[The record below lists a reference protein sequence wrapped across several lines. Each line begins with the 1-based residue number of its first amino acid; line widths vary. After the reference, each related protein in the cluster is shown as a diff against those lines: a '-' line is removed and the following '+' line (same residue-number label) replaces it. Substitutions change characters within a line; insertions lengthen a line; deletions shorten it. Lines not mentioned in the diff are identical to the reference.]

1 MQYDVVVDAILENL
15 IHRVKAVVA
24 EGWRPE
30 GGITYAPET
39 TTPYMQVI
47 VK

>member
-1 MQYDVVVDAILENL
+1 MQYQVVVDATLDNL
-15 IHRVKAVVA
+15 IHRVKAAVG